1 MERSLVLIKPD
12 AMERNLAGAIISRLE
27 GLGLKLVALKMLHI
41 DKSLAERHYAPH
53 RDKPFYPSLV
63 SYISSAPIAAAVFE
77 GKGAVEL
84 IREEMGATDPAK
96 AKAGTVRADFG
107 LDIERNAV
115 HGSDSPATAEEEIGL
130 FFSEDEIYNYHR

>member
-27 GLGLKLVALKMLHI
+27 GLGLKLVALKMLHM